1 MVVPVRRPQSAIFS
15 DSNGTPTPSRA
26 PSYSR
31 QYLRVRLR
39 TPGNQ
44 NVLETRQL
52 ELLPLLFSW
61 VALSRFW
68 LSNISCLVPRGQ
80 VCWLAGRLLAAPRGV
95 FVFLTVTCGQ
105 RWARG
110 QVKDSPDPLGP
121 VQKSAQQLLEVGLD

>member
-1 MVVPVRRPQSAIFS
+1 M
-15 DSNGTPTPSRA
+15 
-26 PSYSR
+26 
-31 QYLRVRLR
+31 RLR

-80 VCWLAGRLLAAPRGV
+80 VCRLADRLLAATRGGV
-95 FVFLTVTCGQ
+95 RVSDCDLRPALGTRPGQ
-105 RWARG
+105 G
-110 QVKDSPDPLGP
+110 FP
-121 VQKSAQQLLEVGLD
+121 